1 MNFGG
6 KVSIALLFVLAVLGA
21 ACGDDDST
29 DAESEGDGTE
39 ETADAGDADTD
50 DAGDGD
56 SVTQNACPA
65 DGCRI
70 GFADISRSGDEL
82 EVTWELNFDPDI
94 NNNHIHIYW
103 DKFSAAQVSNDA
115 TDRGV
120 EQGDWVPTDQ
130 GPTYVTD
137 GPASTSERG
146 DSTTL
151 CLVAA
156 DRDHNVIDESTEVCQ
171 DVSELL

>member
-1 MNFGG
+1 MNSGG
-6 KVSIALLFVLAVLGA
+6 KISIALLLTLALIGA
-21 ACGDDDST
+21 ACGSDSDDT
-29 DAESEGDGTE
+29 EAGEGATE
-39 ETADAGDADTD
+39 TT
-50 DAGDGD
+50 AGDGD
-56 SVTQNACPA
+56 LQNACPA
-65 DGCRI
+65 DGCI
-70 GFADISRSGDEL
+70 VDFAGVAAAGDEI
-82 EVTWELNFDPDI
+82 EVTWELNFAPDI

-103 DKFSAAQVSNDA
+103 DNFTPAQVSNDA

-120 EQGDWVPTDQ
+120 DQGEWVPTDL

-137 GPASTSERG
+137 GAASTSVRE

-156 DRDHNVIDESTEVCQ
+156 DRDHNVIDEGTEICR